1 VALSRSPVFL
11 PWHWRLE
18 ARVLLSIP
26 IIAGLALGAVL
37 ASTIGVVNNY
47 SFDRAHDDLVAA
59 RAAFD
64 RLVDARAEAAA
75 RQVRLVADMPVVR
88 QALEGSA
95 AESGTPAIANLTDSF
110 CRKIGA
116 SFCVV
121 TDSRGRWQ
129 AQSNAPRE
137 RASRQP
143 VIALID
149 SARGGRPV
157 RGIVTLADGP
167 SIVVAEPVK
176 AGADTVGSLTAAYR
190 LDDAVAGELSKLTG
204 GDVAFICTDGKLCGS
219 SLPEPRRI
227 ALAALLERPPGIQPV
242 DAPPG
247 QWDLAGTTFIAGVY
261 ALATDA
267 SRTGGSDKPA
277 AAQRP
282 ARAADSQ
289 TRLVLLRDWSSAEH
303 VLMQIRTALA
313 WVGIWTVGVA
323 IGGTILVSRRLTRPL
338 RDLAS
343 AAHEIAGGNWGRRV
357 PVGGPAEARTMAE
370 AFNHMTVT
378 LSHWHEEATSQAAR
392 LRESNERF
400 RSVTDSA
407 HDAIVSV
414 NSRGEIVFW
423 NLRAQA
429 VFGYDE
435 QEAAGRQLVQLIA
448 QSDRTRHA
456 DQIKRLWTSDSPWMG
471 RTVELRITS
480 REGREVPVE
489 LSLSTWKAGN
499 EDFYTVLIRDITERK
514 QTAEA
519 LRQRED
525 ELRHAQ
531 KMEAVGRLAGG
542 IAHDFN
548 NLLTGIL
555 GYADLILEGLPP
567 DTRLRNDV
575 EGIRKAGRSAAALT
589 RELLAFSRKQ
599 VLQPVVLD
607 LNEVVR
613 GTEGLIR
620 RLIGAET
627 QLVLKLDDSAKPVR
641 ADRSQIEQVLLNLA
655 ANARDAMPDGGL
667 LTIRTSN
674 STDGQGLWS
683 GDVPIDGPHVILAMT
698 DTGHG
703 MTSDV
708 RSHIFEPFFTTKE
721 MGKGTGLGLATV
733 YGIVTQSGGHILV
746 DSEPDKGSTLTVCLP
761 AVHAAVARTDRST
774 DTSDRALH
782 GSETVL
788 LVEDNASVRDLA
800 RETLTR
806 YGYRVLEAPDGQQAL
821 RIAQANLQS
830 LSLVVTD
837 IVMPVMG
844 GRELAS
850 RLKTLRKGL
859 KVLFTSGYTT
869 GTVKQDIPP
878 ALFLQKPFT
887 PAMLG
892 KKVREVL
899 DAAQPQAPPRSA
911 QFQGTRS

>member
-1 VALSRSPVFL
+1 
-11 PWHWRLE
+11 
-18 ARVLLSIP
+18 VLLSIP

-47 SFDRAHDDLVAA
+47 ALDRARDDLVTA
-59 RAAFD
+59 RGTFE
-64 RLVDARAEAAA
+64 RLVDARGEAAA
-75 RQVRLVADMPVVR
+75 RQMRLIADMPLFR
-88 QALEGSA
+88 QAVEGA
-95 AESGTPAIANLTDSF
+95 GATGATAITNLTDGF
-110 CRKIGA
+110 CRRIAA

-121 TDSRGRWQ
+121 TDARGRWL
-129 AQSNAPRE
+129 AQVNAPRD

-143 VIALID
+143 VSSLID
-149 SARGGRPV
+149 NTRGGRSG

-167 SIVVAEPVK
+167 SIIVSEPVRS
-176 AGADTVGSLTAAYR
+176 AAEISGTLTAAYR
-190 LDDAVAGELSKLTG
+190 LDDALAGELSKLTR
-204 GDVAFICTDGKLCGS
+204 GDVAFVCTDGSLCGS
-219 SLPEPRRI
+219 SLSDSRRT
-227 ALAALLERPPGIQPV
+227 ALAAILKGRPDAQTI

-247 QWDLAGTTFIAGVY
+247 DWDLAGTTFIAGVY
-261 ALATDA
+261 GLSTEVMRSA
-267 SRTGGSDKPA
+267 GSEKPA
-277 AAQRP
+277 NARP
-282 ARAADSQ
+282 SRAADSQ
-289 TRLVLLRDWSSAEH
+289 TRLVLLQDWSSAQR
-303 VLMQIRTALA
+303 VLTQIRTALA
-313 WVGIWTVGVA
+313 WVGVWTVGVA
-323 IGGTILVSRRLTRPL
+323 IGGTILLSRRLTRPL

-343 AAHEIAGGNWGRRV
+343 AAHEIAGGNWARRV
-357 PVGGPAEARTMAE
+357 PVDGPAEARTMAE

-435 QEAAGRQLVQLIA
+435 QEAAGRKFTELI
-448 QSDRTRHA
+448 SPGDRTRHA
-456 DQIKRLWTSDSPWMG
+456 DQIKRLWTPEGPWMG
-471 RTVELRITS
+471 RTVEIHITS
-480 REGREVPVE
+480 RDGHEVPVE
-489 LSLSTWKAGN
+489 LSLSTWRAGN
-499 EDFYTVLIRDITERK
+499 EDFYTALIRDITERK
-514 QTAEA
+514 QTAAA

-589 RELLAFSRKQ
+589 KELLAFSRKQ

-627 QLVLKLDDSAKPVR
+627 LLILELDDHAKAVK

-655 ANARDAMPDGGL
+655 ANARDAMPEGGR
-667 LTIRTSN
+667 LTIKTTN
-674 STDGQGLWS
+674 STDDQALWS
-683 GDVPIDGPHVILAMT
+683 GDVAIAGPQVLLSMT

-703 MTSDV
+703 MTSEV

-746 DSEPDKGSTLTVCLP
+746 DSEVGKGSTLTVCLP
-761 AVHAAVARTDRST
+761 AVLAPVARTDRGT
-774 DTSDRALH
+774 EAGDRALH

-788 LVEDNASVRDLA
+788 LVEDNTSVRDLA
-800 RETLTR
+800 REALTR
-806 YGYRVLEAPDGQQAL
+806 YGYRVLEAADGQQAL
-821 RIAQANLQS
+821 RIAKANLQS

-837 IVMPVMG
+837 MVMPVMG

-899 DAAQPQAPPRSA
+899 DAPQPARPHSI

>member
-1 VALSRSPVFL
+1 
-11 PWHWRLE
+11 
-18 ARVLLSIP
+18 VLLSIP

-47 SFDRAHDDLVAA
+47 ALDRAQDDLVDA
-59 RAAFD
+59 RGTFE
-64 RLVDARAEAAA
+64 RLVDARGESAA
-75 RQVRLVADMPVVR
+75 RQMRLIADMPLFR
-88 QALEGSA
+88 QAVEGA
-95 AESGTPAIANLTDSF
+95 APPGTVAITNLTDGF
-110 CRKIGA
+110 CRKIA
-116 SFCVV
+116 ATFCVV
-121 TDSRGRWQ
+121 TDARGRWL
-129 AQSNAPRE
+129 AQSNAPRD

-143 VIALID
+143 VSSLID
-149 SARGGRPV
+149 SARGGRPG

-167 SIVVAEPVK
+167 SILVSEPVRSATEI
-176 AGADTVGSLTAAYR
+176 AGTLTAAYR
-190 LDDAVAGELSKLTG
+190 LDDALAAELSKLTRG
-204 GDVAFICTDGKLCGS
+204 EVAFICADGSLCGS
-219 SLPEPRRI
+219 SLSDSRRT
-227 ALAALLERPPGIQPV
+227 ALAAIVAGRSKAQTI

-247 QWDLAGTTFIAGVY
+247 DWNLAGTTFVAGVFG
-261 ALATDA
+261 LSTDA
-267 SRTGGSDKPA
+267 LQSAGSEKPA
-277 AAQRP
+277 TASRP
-282 ARAADSQ
+282 ARASESQ
-289 TRLVLLRDWSSAEH
+289 TRLVLLQDWSAAER
-303 VLMQIRTALA
+303 VLTQIRTALA
-313 WVGIWTVGVA
+313 WVGVWTVGVA
-323 IGGTILVSRRLTRPL
+323 IGGTIVLSRRLTRPL

-343 AAHEIAGGNWGRRV
+343 AAHEIAGGNWARRV
-357 PVGGPAEARTMAE
+357 PVDGPAEARTMAE
-370 AFNHMTVT
+370 AFNHMTIT

-414 NSRGEIVFW
+414 NGRGEIVFW

-435 QEAAGRQLVQLIA
+435 QEAGGRQFTELIS

-456 DQIKRLWTSDSPWMG
+456 DPIKRMWTSDGPWMG
-471 RTVELRITS
+471 RTVEIHITS
-480 REGREVPVE
+480 RDGREVPVE
-489 LSLSTWKAGN
+489 LSLSTWRAGN
-499 EDFYTVLIRDITERK
+499 EDFYTALIRDITERK
-514 QTAEA
+514 QTAAA

-589 RELLAFSRKQ
+589 KELLAFSRKQ

-620 RLIGAET
+620 RLIGADT
-627 QLVLKLDDSAKPVR
+627 LLVLELDDNAKPVK

-655 ANARDAMPDGGL
+655 ANARDAMPEGGR
-667 LTIRTSN
+667 LTIKTTN
-674 STDGQGLWS
+674 STDDQALWS
-683 GDVPIDGPHVILAMT
+683 GDVAIAGPQVLLSMT

-703 MTSDV
+703 MTREV
-708 RSHIFEPFFTTKE
+708 QSHIFEPFFTTKE

-746 DSEPDKGSTLTVCLP
+746 DSEVGKGSTLTVCLP
-761 AVHAAVARTDRST
+761 AVQAPVSRADRGT
-774 DTSDRALH
+774 EAGDRALH

-800 RETLTR
+800 REALTR

-821 RIAQANLQS
+821 RIAKANLQS

-837 IVMPVMG
+837 MVMPVMG

-878 ALFLQKPFT
+878 ELFLQKPFT

-892 KKVREVL
+892 RKVREVL
-899 DAAQPQAPPRSA
+899 DAQPARPPST

>member
-1 VALSRSPVFL
+1 MTLSRSPVFL

-26 IIAGLALGAVL
+26 IIAGFALGAVL

-47 SFDRAHDDLVAA
+47 SLDRARDDLVAA
-59 RAAFD
+59 HGAVE
-64 RLVDARAEAAA
+64 RLVDARAESAA
-75 RQVRLVADMPVVR
+75 RQVRLIADMPPFR
-88 QALEGSA
+88 QAVEGSA
-95 AESGTPAIANLTDSF
+95 AESGAQAIANLTESF
-110 CRKIGA
+110 CRKIAA

-137 RASRQP
+137 RASRQS
-143 VIALID
+143 VTALID
-149 SARGGRPV
+149 TARGGRAA
-157 RGIVTLADGP
+157 RGIVALADGP
-167 SIVVAEPVK
+167 AIVVAEPVK
-176 AGADTVGSLTAAYR
+176 SATDVVGSLTAAYR

-204 GDVAFICTDGKLCGS
+204 GEVAFICADRMLCGS
-219 SLPEPRRI
+219 SLSESRRI
-227 ALAALLERPPGIQPV
+227 ALAALLERARQSPPV

-247 QWDLAGTTFIAGVY
+247 HWDLAGTTFVAGVY
-261 ALATDA
+261 GLSADAL
-267 SRTGGSDKPA
+267 RTGGSDKPA
-277 AAQRP
+277 SAQRA
-282 ARAADSQ
+282 ARATDSH
-289 TRLVLLRDWSSAEH
+289 TRLVLLQDWSSAER
-303 VLMQIRTALA
+303 VLMQIRTALT

-323 IGGTILVSRRLTRPL
+323 VGGTILLSRRLTRPL

-343 AAHEIAGGNWGRRV
+343 AAHEIAGGNWARRV
-357 PVGGPAEARTMAE
+357 PVDGPAEARTMAE

-392 LRESNERF
+392 LRESNDRF

-435 QEAAGRQLVQLIA
+435 QEAAGQQLTQLIS

-456 DQIKRLWTSDSPWMG
+456 DQIQRLWTSDSPWMG
-471 RTVELRITS
+471 RTVEIRITS

-599 VLQPVVLD
+599 VLQPDVLD

-620 RLIGAET
+620 RLIGADT
-627 QLVLKLDDSAKPVR
+627 HLVLQLDDSAKPVK

-655 ANARDAMPDGGL
+655 ANARDAMPDGGQ
-667 LTIRTSN
+667 LTIKTGN
-674 STDGQGLWS
+674 SPDGQPLWS
-683 GDVPIDGPHVILAMT
+683 GQDVPIAGPHVILAMT

-703 MTSDV
+703 MTSEV

-746 DSEPDKGSTLTVCLP
+746 DSEPGKGSTLTVCLP
-761 AVHAAVARTDRST
+761 AVHAAVARVDRGAEAG
-774 DTSDRALH
+774 DRALH

-821 RIAQANLQS
+821 RIAKANLQS

-837 IVMPVMG
+837 VVMPVMG

-850 RLKTLRKGL
+850 RLKTLRKSL

-869 GTVKQDIPP
+869 GTVRQDIPP
-878 ALFLQKPFT
+878 ELFLQKPFT

-899 DAAQPQAPPRSA
+899 DAQPHAA